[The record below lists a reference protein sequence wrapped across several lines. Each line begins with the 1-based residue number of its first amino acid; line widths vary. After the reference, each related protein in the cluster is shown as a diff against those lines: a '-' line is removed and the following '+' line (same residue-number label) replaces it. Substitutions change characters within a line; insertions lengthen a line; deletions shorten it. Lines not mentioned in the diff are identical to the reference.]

1 MAKGLMLTTT
11 LKAPKASTSN
21 LILPDQY
28 ELSMYQR
35 VVKAGPWVP
44 TYADSLDENGKPKR
58 TKVSFGEGDWVK
70 INMQRFVRP
79 KNKKSVMDGSDFDET
94 TLDFYI
100 PVVTF
105 GGEDYLEIDQG
116 DVEYWWPAET
126 IK

>member
-1 MAKGLMLTTT
+1 MLTTT
-11 LKAPKASTSN
+11 LKAPKASVSG

-28 ELSMYQR
+28 ELSQYQR
-35 VVKAGPWVP
+35 VIKAGPWVP
-44 TYADSLDENGKPKR
+44 TYEKNPDGTK

-70 INMQRFVRP
+70 INMARFVKP

-116 DVEYWWPAET
+116 DVEYWWEKDT
-126 IK
+126 VK

>member
-1 MAKGLMLTTT
+1 MLTTT
-11 LKAPKASTSN
+11 LKAPKATQSS

-35 VVKAGPWVP
+35 VVKCGPWVP
-44 TYADSLDENGKPKR
+44 TYTDSLGEDGKPLK
-58 TKVSFGEGDWVK
+58 TKTGYGEGDWVK

-94 TLDFYI
+94 TLDYFI

-116 DVEYWWPAET
+116 DVEYWWD
-126 IK
+126 KDSVK